1 MFPDAVSAICLKET
15 RAWWWKIVAS
25 KKEQLI
31 FKIRSP
37 MHQNLFA
44 KHKATHSL
52 PKLKSIHI
60 HGVASSDAYQC
71 KQEAHLA
78 KQKPH
83 PQKDN

>member
-1 MFPDAVSAICLKET
+1 
-15 RAWWWKIVAS
+15 
-25 KKEQLI
+25 
-31 FKIRSP
+31 

-52 PKLKSIHI
+52 RKLKSIHI

-71 KQEAHLA
+71 RQEAHLA
-78 KQKPH
+78 KQKSH